1 MIQGGL
7 IGLILHGGILLL
19 VLSAIEKM
27 NTNRT
32 GLSTAFVVSLL
43 PWLFDFDQD
52 FAMYVAN
59 AVKFALVMAF
69 LIAPIALFER
79 YGGL

>member
-1 MIQGGL
+1 
-7 IGLILHGGILLL
+7 
-19 VLSAIEKM
+19 M

-32 GLSTAFVVSLL
+32 GLSTAFVVALL
-43 PWLFDFDQD
+43 PWVIDFDQD

-59 AVKFALVMAF
+59 AVKFSLVMAF

-79 YGGL
+79 YGGVMRR